1 MDTVITEQI
10 NNQFGT
16 LVMRVEQLVIVKS
29 AEKSLPKFS

>member
-10 NNQFGT
+10 NNKFSI

-29 AEKSLPKFS
+29 AEKSLPKFA